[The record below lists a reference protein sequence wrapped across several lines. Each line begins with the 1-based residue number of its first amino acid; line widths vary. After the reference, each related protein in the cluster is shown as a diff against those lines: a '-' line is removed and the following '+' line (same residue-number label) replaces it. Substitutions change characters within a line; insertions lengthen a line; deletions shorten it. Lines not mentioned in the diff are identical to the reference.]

1 MSALKN
7 IIKII
12 DKKDYKMGD
21 LLKTD
26 NWAITGDI
34 ELDDD
39 KYSKNNDHTKTSIYE
54 AIHMMVINNVNAVIV
69 DDPVHGKIWMLG
81 DKDFSSPKVTTHIT
95 SNEEE
100 YLNNCYNFINTK
112 KYILNPKLYQKK
124 LFPEIIQDI
133 NSLPKLGEMKGGN
146 NIEAIINTIKISNMT
161 GGNLSYVSDSFDTLN
176 IIERLEDKNI
186 YLGEEEKDRLKTLIA
201 KHSKYTENLNNI
213 NHHLKNLYNV
223 AVDDVDEIQN
233 NRDITD
239 ITDKF
244 KQKIAKQKKISFKL
258 IDMIEEKLGLSKKNT
273 HSYKVYEKNLTKFS
287 YNHVESML
295 TKEFTLVEDRKKQ
308 KIIDSH
314 DKDISD
320 KIDALTRKVDS
331 LSDLSELEEGFKTL
345 KDLTDSIESGL

>member
-1 MSALKN
+1 MSKLEN
-7 IIKII
+7 IVRII
-12 DKKDYKMGD
+12 EKKDYKMGH
-21 LLKTD
+21 LLRTD
-26 NWAITGDI
+26 NWTITGEI
-34 ELDDD
+34 LLDGN
-39 KYSKNNDHTKTSIYE
+39 KYSNNNNHTKTSIYE
-54 AIHMMVINNVNAVIV
+54 AIHMMIINNVNAIIV
-69 DDPVHGKIWMLG
+69 DDPVYGKIWVLG

-95 SNEEE
+95 TNQEE

-133 NSLPKLGEMKGGN
+133 NSLPKLDKMKGGD

-186 YLGEEEKDRLKTLIA
+186 YLEKKEKDRLKTLIV

-223 AVDDVDEIQN
+223 AVDDIDEIQS

-239 ITDKF
+239 ITNKF

-258 IDMIEEKLGLSKKNT
+258 IDIIEKKLGLYKKNT
-273 HSYKVYEKNLTKFS
+273 NSNKIYEKNLTNFS
-287 YNHVESML
+287 YNHLESML
-295 TKEFTLVEDRKKQ
+295 TKQFTLVEDKFKQ
-308 KIIDSH
+308 KIIN
-314 DKDISD
+314 KQN
-320 KIDALTRKVDS
+320 VD
-331 LSDLSELEEGFKTL
+331 LSDLQSKVNDLEA
-345 KDLTDSIESGL
+345 LTTSIEQIL